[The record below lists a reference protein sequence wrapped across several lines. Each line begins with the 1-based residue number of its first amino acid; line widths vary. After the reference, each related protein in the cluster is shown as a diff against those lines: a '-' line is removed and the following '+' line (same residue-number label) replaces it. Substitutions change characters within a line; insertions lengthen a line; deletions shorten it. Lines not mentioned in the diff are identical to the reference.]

1 MWAAGV
7 SRAGGSRCVQSLCH
21 LLSEGEGAE
30 GDFFNDKD
38 INIYIYMI
46 QKSTSRNRRSV
57 CLLKAVTLCV
67 AFQRNDLHCAFFFSL
82 NEKNL

>member
-1 MWAAGV
+1 MLTKEEKKNGQRAAKDWEEGMWAAGV

-38 INIYIYMI
+38 INIYIYI
-46 QKSTSRNRRSV
+46 YDAKKRLKEPQE
-57 CLLKAVTLCV
+57 CLSA
-67 AFQRNDLHCAFFFSL
+67 
-82 NEKNL
+82 